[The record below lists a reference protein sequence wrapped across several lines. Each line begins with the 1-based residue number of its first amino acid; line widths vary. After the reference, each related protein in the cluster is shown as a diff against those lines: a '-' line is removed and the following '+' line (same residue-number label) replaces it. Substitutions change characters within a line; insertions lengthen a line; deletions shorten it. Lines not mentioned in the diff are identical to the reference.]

1 MAQIIWADTAIT
13 DLENIADYIS
23 LSNPAAAKAL
33 VQSLLNK
40 IERLERFPL
49 SGKIP
54 TEIPELEY
62 REIIAPPCR
71 VFYRLADETVFI
83 VHICREERDLRKLL
97 AAQLE

>member
-13 DLENIADYIS
+13 DLENIADYIA
-23 LSNPAAAKAL
+23 LSNPTAAKAL

-40 IERLERFPL
+40 IERLARFPL

-62 REIIAPPCR
+62 REIVAPPCR
-71 VFYRLADETVFI
+71 VFYRLANDTVFI
-83 VHICREERDLRKLL
+83 VHICREERDLRKFL
-97 AAQLE
+97 AKQ

>member
-13 DLENIADYIS
+13 DLENIADYIA
-23 LSNPAAAKAL
+23 LSNPTAAKSL

-54 TEIPELEY
+54 AEIPELEY
-62 REIIAPPCR
+62 REIVAPPCR
-71 VFYRLADETVFI
+71 VFYRLADDTVFI
-83 VHICREERDLRKLL
+83 VHICREERDLRKFL
-97 AAQLE
+97 AAQ

>member
-13 DLENIADYIS
+13 DLENIADYIA
-23 LSNPAAAKAL
+23 LSNPAAAKVL
-33 VQSLLNK
+33 VQSLLNT

-62 REIIAPPCR
+62 REIVAPPCR

-83 VHICREERDLRKLL
+83 VHICREERDLRKFL

>member
-13 DLENIADYIS
+13 DLENIADYIA
-23 LSNPAAAKAL
+23 LSNPTAAKAL

-62 REIIAPPCR
+62 REIVAPPCR
-71 VFYRLADETVFI
+71 VFYRLADDTVFI
-83 VHICREERDLRKLL
+83 VHICREERDLRKFL
-97 AAQLE
+97 AAQ

>member
-13 DLENIADYIS
+13 DLENIADYIA
-23 LSNPAAAKAL
+23 LSNPTAAKAL
-33 VQSLLNK
+33 VQSLLHK
-40 IERLERFPL
+40 IEHLAHFPL

-62 REIIAPPCR
+62 REIVAPPCR

-83 VHICREERDLRKLL
+83 VHICREERDLRKFL
-97 AAQLE
+97 AAQSE